1 VASVRTSA
9 VWLGEG
15 SLLLPVL
22 LPVTTV
28 CVYSKGLEE
37 DVVAKME
44 RSLTEAIRGLRG
56 QREQERKETQ
66 KVGPLPIAQSIRASP

>member
-1 VASVRTSA
+1 
-9 VWLGEG
+9 
-15 SLLLPVL
+15 
-22 LPVTTV
+22 
-28 CVYSKGLEE
+28 
-37 DVVAKME
+37 ME